1 MECIELFCSLEFEL
15 FSMSIC
21 SIRIRDRNQDIFKIK
36 LSSLFSNPMNI
47 NKCVEELRELA
58 ASTIKSNSD
67 DFVGFLE
74 SDIDTYC
81 HKVQIIDF

>member
-1 MECIELFCSLEFEL
+1 M
-15 FSMSIC
+15 
-21 SIRIRDRNQDIFKIK
+21 
-36 LSSLFSNPMNI
+36 
-47 NKCVEELRELA
+47 EELRELA

-81 HKVQIIDF
+81 HKVQIIDFWILLTYSVLFSWSMKMYGAAKSKSLPYRVH